1 MTVASST
8 SLRPAESIYF
18 STTLPP
24 VLAVLNLADTHLY
37 LRRLG
42 LSPSL
47 ASQPPSL
54 ELLSTLLLA
63 HHTHIPYDS
72 SALHVPPGD
81 WTGPSK
87 PIQFRRGRGME
98 LGKGNFDRIMKG
110 KDVQPDGRKGGMP
123 GQGSYC
129 YGLNQLSASLLR
141 GFGFRVSEIG
151 ARVFLHRGKD
161 PKESGVWC
169 VCLALA
175 TKLSMAQSY
184 PDRWSQT
191 THMALL
197 VDWPGSEERW
207 FLDVGASS
215 GPFFVRPPCFPCA
228 LPALVGARIKG
239 TRQDL
244 THARARPVAGFG
256 GGGSPVPIPF
266 RDGAT
271 APSLSPYESFLLR
284 FEKLPIGDLPTIP
297 DPPAGFT
304 LYRRVTD
311 TPIRAPELADS
322 GPGYWTP
329 CIHCTVATVAPEDI
343 VMGDYFNSTHPTAP
357 WANIFIVSVLLA
369 PSGARK
375 TLVHGIPAIDQEAPL
390 HPEGKKL
397 AKLYTKEAILGRE
410 YDVEW
415 VVFETGPI
423 REVLEREFNFAV

>member
-161 PKESGVWC
+161 PKESGVW
-169 VCLALA
+169 
-175 TKLSMAQSY
+175 
-184 PDRWSQT
+184 WSQT

-207 FLDVGASS
+207 FLDV
-215 GPFFVRPPCFPCA
+215 
-228 LPALVGARIKG
+228 
-239 TRQDL
+239 
-244 THARARPVAGFG
+244 GFG